1 MSRAAKM
8 LWRGNSP
15 AAVASRQRGQ
25 LQPGGNMA
33 ETVTSDQLA
42 AAARGL
48 EKDQFT
54 RAELAD
60 KLGVQVSDIKQ
71 AVKEARQ
78 EGRIDWTGENEE
90 GKGLFR
96 LIGE

>member
-1 MSRAAKM
+1 
-8 LWRGNSP
+8 
-15 AAVASRQRGQ
+15 
-25 LQPGGNMA
+25 MA

-48 EKDQFT
+48 EKDEFT

-78 EGRIDWTGENEE
+78 AGRIDWTGENEE

>member
-1 MSRAAKM
+1 
-8 LWRGNSP
+8 
-15 AAVASRQRGQ
+15 
-25 LQPGGNMA
+25 MA

-42 AAARGL
+42 AAARGF

-71 AVKEARQ
+71 AVKEAR
-78 EGRIDWTGENEE
+78 EAGRIDWIGENEE

-96 LIGE
+96 VIGE

>member
-1 MSRAAKM
+1 
-8 LWRGNSP
+8 
-15 AAVASRQRGQ
+15 
-25 LQPGGNMA
+25 MA

-42 AAARGL
+42 AAARGF
-48 EKDQFT
+48 EKDEFT

-71 AVKEARQ
+71 AVKEAR
-78 EGRIDWTGENEE
+78 EAGRIDWTGENEE